1 MNTIRLQQTAASV
14 IIASLVLTAVSCK
27 QASAANEVKDDKIK
41 LITSVGSNF
50 TSVQDSMKKQAESAA
65 KDPEPPAKPKT
76 NADKSSWD
84 DYYKNYMEYI
94 NKLTDPAQRARAW
107 GNFAADLLA
116 MSKEKPGNISAATM
130 KLVLSNLTE
139 EYKKTYRGD
148 SGAIKDLSAIA
159 GDIVSAAENII
170 NSGTF
175 FKYDAAAQRSVISNF
190 MALSVEITW
199 RDENNAKNSGM
210 YTQIS
215 NVFGKIMEK
224 GSTDTKAHAFS
235 SLMHLF
241 RVSAWDNRAEIK
253 KIMEN
258 AVKAAGGIDK
268 LMNEFSKAFDTATGT
283 SKGTLSIALSNMLYH
298 NKVLNIS
305 AENVK
310 KVVGQISGYLADIN
324 SGKATASDGTKNGI
338 LHLVG
343 GYVNQAISGKKQNE
357 AANKTLISNFV
368 AFADKA
374 LDSDN
379 AALQATAINIL
390 TAVRANALKNSDKD
404 IAASIKKA
412 FDGLTEEQI
421 KKFIEGADAIF
432 AKNARKD
439 RVAWLSSALMNLAK
453 YNIDN
458 KTGKVSED
466 QVVHMLGQIA
476 TWASNAS
483 NFKDMRVLSYQRKL
497 FVTLTALTKSI
508 YAKGSDMSKNAKIA
522 DSICKIF
529 SAVPGLKDG
538 KVRAEA
544 TQMALNL
551 ADTLRSR
558 GFTDLADRID
568 NIFNKDK

>member
-1 MNTIRLQQTAASV
+1 
-14 IIASLVLTAVSCK
+14 
-27 QASAANEVKDDKIK
+27 
-41 LITSVGSNF
+41 
-50 TSVQDSMKKQAESAA
+50 
-65 KDPEPPAKPKT
+65 
-76 NADKSSWD
+76 
-84 DYYKNYMEYI
+84 
-94 NKLTDPAQRARAW
+94 
-107 GNFAADLLA
+107 
-116 MSKEKPGNISAATM
+116 
-130 KLVLSNLTE
+130 
-139 EYKKTYRGD
+139 
-148 SGAIKDLSAIA
+148 
-159 GDIVSAAENII
+159 
-170 NSGTF
+170 
-175 FKYDAAAQRSVISNF
+175 
-190 MALSVEITW
+190 
-199 RDENNAKNSGM
+199 
-210 YTQIS
+210 
-215 NVFGKIMEK
+215 
-224 GSTDTKAHAFS
+224 
-235 SLMHLF
+235 
-241 RVSAWDNRAEIK
+241 
-253 KIMEN
+253 
-258 AVKAAGGIDK
+258 
-268 LMNEFSKAFDTATGT
+268 
-283 SKGTLSIALSNMLYH
+283 
-298 NKVLNIS
+298 
-305 AENVK
+305 
-310 KVVGQISGYLADIN
+310 VGQISGYLADIN